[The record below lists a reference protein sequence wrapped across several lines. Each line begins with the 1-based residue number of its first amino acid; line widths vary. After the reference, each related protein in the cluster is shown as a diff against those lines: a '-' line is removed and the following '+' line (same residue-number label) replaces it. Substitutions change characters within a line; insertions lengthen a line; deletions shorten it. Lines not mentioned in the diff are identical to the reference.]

1 MRPRSDASD
10 RSSLFSASVWR
21 FCLPALILAVPIIVY
36 WPALQ
41 AGFIS
46 DDFFWFSYYIKSPAE
61 LLEKIM
67 LQHRGEIELEYFRPS
82 LLASLRLD
90 YALWGEDAVGFHL
103 TSILLHS
110 LNSVLL
116 FYLAR
121 ILGID
126 ALSSATASLLFA
138 LYPASTDAVT
148 WIASRSDPLALA
160 WLLIAL
166 LFWCAARLRADGRW
180 AVPSVIAY
188 IIAVFA
194 KEWAVAGILLL
205 PIVDWVLRPRSPRMK
220 SGIAPWHPIGY
231 LAFLAVAVGV
241 IAVRYW
247 LFGDIGGHRGEANV
261 SGYFTIG
268 LTSLWSTVVLH
279 DLKIFFTP
287 VNRILWPEWAAGW
300 RIALVATGV
309 CSGLML
315 LSGLGLAIRT
325 ARRDRARFICFAA
338 AILWII
344 VMFLP
349 IATLRPVTDSLVRSR
364 YLYAASAGLALWAGM
379 SLGLLW
385 RSGVLLPTIGVIVLA
400 GMIAMSVFT
409 IRRHNEL
416 WIESGRIA
424 RQIHATMAAHS
435 SDLTDGSSVFMVNF
449 PWAYRDTPCAPAM
462 YGNYIDFRYGTKGVG
477 VYAVYKRPDELDEW
491 WEELRSRWRI
501 RSDGFF
507 WDESTDSV
515 RVLPPIMPETN
526 EREAVEDENIVPTSP
541 SAE

>member
-1 MRPRSDASD
+1 MRPRSDASAPS
-10 RSSLFSASVWR
+10 RLFSARAWR
-21 FCLPALILAVPIIVY
+21 FCLPAIIFVVPIVVY
-36 WPALQ
+36 WPALR

-110 LNSVLL
+110 LNGLLL

-121 ILGID
+121 VLAID
-126 ALSSATASLLFA
+126 ALSSATASILFA

-160 WLLIAL
+160 WLLVAL

-180 AVPSVIAY
+180 AALSVIAY
-188 IIAVFA
+188 IVAVFA

-205 PIVDWVLRPRSPRMK
+205 PIIDWLLRPRSPRMK
-220 SGIAPWHPIGY
+220 SGIAPWHRIGY
-231 LAFLAVAVGV
+231 LAFLAVAVCV
-241 IAVRYW
+241 IAFRYW

-261 SGYFTIG
+261 SSYFN
-268 LTSLWSTVVLH
+268 LSLPSLWSTVVLH
-279 DLKIFFTP
+279 DLKMFFTP
-287 VNRILWPEWAAGW
+287 VNRILWPEWPAGW
-300 RIALVATGV
+300 RIALVAAGL

-315 LSGLGLAIRT
+315 LYSLGSAILT
-325 ARRDRARFICFAA
+325 ARRDRARFIYFAA

-364 YLYAASAGLALWAGM
+364 YLYAASVGLALWAGM
-379 SLGLLW
+379 SLGLFW
-385 RSGVLLPTIGVIVLA
+385 RSGAFLRTVAVIIML
-400 GMIAMSVFT
+400 GLIAVSIFT

-424 RQIHATMAAHS
+424 GQIHATMAAHT
-435 SDLTDGSSVFMVNF
+435 SDLTDGSSLFLVNF

-462 YGNYIDFRYGTKGVG
+462 YGNYIDFRYGIKGVG
-477 VYAVYKRPDELDEW
+477 VYAVYKPPDELDNW

-507 WDESTDSV
+507 WDESTGGV
-515 RVLPPIMPETN
+515 RVLPPI
-526 EREAVEDENIVPTSP
+526 APTSSP
-541 SAE
+541 AE